1 MKFSGQADFNHKR
14 QDKIGVLVTN
24 LGTPQAATGKALK
37 VYLKQFLSDP
47 RVVEIPRVIWWLILN
62 GIILNIRPKRSA
74 KLYET
79 VWTERGS
86 PLLYHTQDQADAISK
101 KLAEHNIDGK
111 MDHVM
116 VRYAMRY
123 GQPSI
128 ESVME
133 EMQRDGA
140 SKIVVLPLY
149 PQYSGA
155 TSGSTF
161 DAIAA
166 LFTKTRWVPHFR
178 FVSSYHDNDNYINA
192 CAEKIKAHWQENGRA
207 EKLMLSYHGVPRSYL
222 EAGDPYYCHCQKT
235 SRLIAEKLGLDKEQC
250 ITTFQSRFGKA
261 EWLRPYTDATL
272 KELSANGTKSI
283 DVFCP
288 GFSADCL
295 ETIEE
300 IAEENKEY
308 FLEGGGESYH
318 YITALNSEPL
328 HIEALADIIRHNIQD
343 WLAEKPMDNEQRY
356 ALAHSPDLGY
366 KPKV

>member
-1 MKFSGQADFNHKR
+1 MRFSGQEDFNHRR

-24 LGTPQAATGKALK
+24 LGTPEAATGKALK
-37 VYLKQFLSDP
+37 KYLKQFLSDP
-47 RVVEIPRVIWWLILN
+47 RVVEIPRLLWWLILN

-86 PLLYHTQDQADAISK
+86 PLLFHTQDQADAIAK
-101 KLAEHNIDGK
+101 QLAEQNSHSE
-111 MDHVM
+111 MDNVI
-116 VRYAMRY
+116 VRFAMRY

-133 EMQRDGA
+133 EMQREGA

-155 TSGSTF
+155 TTGSTF
-161 DAIAA
+161 DAIAH

-178 FVSSYHDNDNYINA
+178 FIGSYHDDDNYINA
-192 CAEKIKAHWQENGRA
+192 CVEKIKAHWQRNGRS
-207 EKLMLSYHGVPRSYL
+207 EKLLLSYHGVPKSYL
-222 EAGDPYYCHCQKT
+222 EAGDPYHCHCHKT
-235 SRLIAEKLGLDKEQC
+235 SRLIAEKLELNKEQC

-272 KELSANGTKSI
+272 KQLASDGTKSI

-300 IAEENKEY
+300 IAEENREY
-308 FLEGGGESYH
+308 FMENGGESYH

-328 HIEALADIIRHNIQD
+328 HIDTLTKIIQRNIQD
-343 WLAEKPMDNEQRY
+343 WLQEPAMDTEHRY
-356 ALAHSPDLGY
+356 ALSHASDLTY

>member
-1 MKFSGQADFNHKR
+1 MRFSGQEDFNHRR

-24 LGTPQAATGKALK
+24 LGTPEAATGKALK
-37 VYLKQFLSDP
+37 KYLKQFLSDP
-47 RVVEIPRVIWWLILN
+47 RVVEIPRLLWWLILN

-74 KLYET
+74 KLYQT

-86 PLLYHTQDQADAISK
+86 PLLFHTQDQANAISRQLASQNS
-101 KLAEHNIDGK
+101 LAEKDNVI
-111 MDHVM
+111 
-116 VRYAMRY
+116 VRFAMRY

-133 EMQRDGA
+133 EMQREGA
-140 SKIVVLPLY
+140 NKIVVLPLY

-155 TSGSTF
+155 TTGSTF
-161 DAIAA
+161 DAIAH

-178 FVSSYHDNDNYINA
+178 FIGSYHDDDNYINA
-192 CAEKIKAHWQENGRA
+192 CVEKIKAHWQRNGRS
-207 EKLMLSYHGVPRSYL
+207 EKLLLSYHGVPKSYL
-222 EAGDPYYCHCQKT
+222 EAGDPYHCHCHKT
-235 SRLIAEKLGLDKEQC
+235 SRLIAEKLELNKDQC

-272 KELSANGTKSI
+272 KQLASDGTKSI

-300 IAEENKEY
+300 IAEENREY
-308 FLEGGGESYH
+308 FMENGGESYH
-318 YITALNSEPL
+318 YISALNSEPL
-328 HIEALADIIRHNIQD
+328 HIDTLIKIIQRNIQD
-343 WLAEKPMDNEQRY
+343 WLLETPMDTEHRY
-356 ALAHSPDLGY
+356 ALSHSPDLTY
-366 KPKV
+366 KPKI